1 MLKTRYPWAS
11 FLKKIAM
18 IVTTAIVTI
27 GAMLGGMMT
36 CTVYGAEAGRLTGGS
51 ELTAQ
56 SLNDT
61 EVYGIAEE
69 CDEISAY
76 RYTDKEESVNMGEQ
90 YIGSYVCGRA
100 FTQIEKD
107 GPNYIVNTVWG
118 NSCAETVEWQYICSY
133 DQSSGSLLCD
143 GNGVKIVTVF
153 DEDGEIA
160 SRTIVSS
167 GDSAEFFFD
176 GLNLTWE
183 DHEEQAG
190 RDMLFEKLDY

>member
-1 MLKTRYPWAS
+1 M
-11 FLKKIAM
+11 KKIAM

-36 CTVYGAEAGRLTGGS
+36 CTVYGAESGSLTGGS

-61 EVYGIAEE
+61 EVYGIAEDR
-69 CDEISAY
+69 DEISAY

-107 GPNYIVNTVWG
+107 GPNYIVITVWG